1 MLAFPAFIVVML
13 LFVWIW
19 GMFSSPSDEVIASEA
34 GTACYTAVKQKLKDP
49 GSASIVDNGVIDEG
63 DNTWSVNGSG
73 TARNTF
79 GGMSEFTWE
88 CTAIWDDE
96 DEEIRSAIAKVTE

>member
-73 TARNTF
+73 TARNGF